1 MKKGVIL
8 LTLVLIILS
17 SCRSYIDIPRNSI
30 SKDYLIF
37 KYENDYNNFIFSDK
51 VNIVA
56 DKDVSIT
63 THFNIR
69 LPKKIIYWMR
79 LGNRFFFEYSTGQLI
94 CVYSSYANKEGHGDE
109 WKLFEPKENDEFN
122 YLDEYFEKKV
132 KGNKRKNRKAGR
144 ITKVY
149 TNSKYEILLYNIK
162 KENFK

>member
-1 MKKGVIL
+1 
-8 LTLVLIILS
+8 
-17 SCRSYIDIPRNSI
+17 
-30 SKDYLIF
+30 
-37 KYENDYNNFIFSDK
+37 
-51 VNIVA
+51 
-56 DKDVSIT
+56 
-63 THFNIR
+63 
-69 LPKKIIYWMR
+69 MR

-149 TNSKYEILLYNIK
+149 HKDSQKVGI
-162 KENFK
+162 

>member
-1 MKKGVIL
+1 M
-8 LTLVLIILS
+8 
-17 SCRSYIDIPRNSI
+17 
-30 SKDYLIF
+30 
-37 KYENDYNNFIFSDK
+37 
-51 VNIVA
+51 
-56 DKDVSIT
+56 
-63 THFNIR
+63 
-69 LPKKIIYWMR
+69 
-79 LGNRFFFEYSTGQLI
+79 I

-162 KENFK
+162 KENFDSFYDFVKSFKVIPRK